1 MFRGS
6 QLIRLRI
13 ANVNKLFDTAAS
25 RIAQV
30 VNLQFSR
37 TNTAMAA
44 ADGAT
49 GATSKTLKMEN
60 VGGPHPVIDRH

>member
-1 MFRGS
+1 MFRGL
-6 QLIRLRI
+6 QLISLRV
-13 ANVNKLFDTAAS
+13 AYVNSLFGRAPS

-44 ADGAT
+44 TDGAA

-60 VGGPHPVIDRH
+60 VRGLHLVINRN

>member
-6 QLIRLRI
+6 QLISLRI
-13 ANVNKLFDTAAS
+13 ANVNNLFDTAPS

-30 VNLQFSR
+30 VSLQFLR
-37 TNTAMAA
+37 TNTAMAT
-44 ADGAT
+44 ADGAA

-60 VGGPHPVIDRH
+60 VRGLHLVIDRD

>member
-1 MFRGS
+1 MFRGV
-6 QLIRLRI
+6 QLVNLRI
-13 ANVNKLFDTAAS
+13 AHVNNLFDTAPS

-44 ADGAT
+44 ADGAA

-60 VGGPHPVIDRH
+60 VSGPHPVIDRH